1 MADFDKTTIVAYA
14 GGTVTSEKNVG
25 YYGDQN
31 LVLALPFRTGS
42 SGANAFSF
50 LITKIHNI
58 FNSNTMATKV
68 AAVAF
73 AITIAGDE
81 TYKNFN
87 GNGDGITYNGVGD
100 GSVTFTAN
108 SYGSNYYDIS
118 GSVEKKILL
127 PNTDYI
133 LWLFPNYTELR
144 TLAVVES
151 VTTATYELSGAAG
164 VVRIKEGDQEL
175 VAVPIVKEGNQF
187 IELAATIK
195 QGSELVFCV

>member
-1 MADFDKTTIVAYA
+1 MADFDKSGIVAYA
-14 GGTVTSEKNVG
+14 GGTVSSEKKVG

-31 LVLALPFRTGS
+31 LVLALPFTTGS

-50 LITKIHNI
+50 IISKIHNT

-73 AITIAGDE
+73 AITVAGDE
-81 TYKNFN
+81 TYKDFN
-87 GNGDGITYNGVGD
+87 GNGDGITYNGAGD
-100 GSVTFTAN
+100 GFVTFTAN

-118 GSVEKKILL
+118 GSVEKKVLL

-144 TLAVVES
+144 TQTVMES
-151 VTTATYELSGAAG
+151 VTAATYELSGAAG
-164 VVRIKEGDQEL
+164 VVRIKENGREL
-175 VAVPIVKEGNQF
+175 VAVPVVREDGQF
-187 IELAATIK
+187 VELAATLK
-195 QGSELVFCV
+195 KGSELVFCV